1 LGKKQKAG
9 MEDQMRTIDRFL
21 HEKINILG
29 ITLEFIDIFFAVAI
43 IMLGL
48 VARFAVFGMM
58 SGDYELA
65 FADWMKEI
73 RNCHAAGV
81 PYIGVEPGGADHLS
95 TFDYNCLYQY
105 LIVFLNLFNNGGG
118 NDMFLVKMSDCIF
131 DVVLAVTT
139 FRIIYEMTRDSH
151 KSMMAMGVM
160 MVVPTVL
167 LNSAAWAQNDAIY
180 TSFLMLSFLSL
191 LRKKDLRT
199 WLYFAIAFC
208 WKQQAIFLAPVLIIA
223 WLRNKTKIRYILCV
237 PVMYVLV
244 IIPAAIAGALVPSK
258 VTVDIA
264 SLADTG
270 NVSWISDFAVNGES
284 LVLEPVGRSFGSL
297 LGIYGHQVSM
307 FSRLTMNYPNIYT
320 IIYSDIDK
328 TLRQMIITCGEV
340 FTVMLLGILAYYLY
354 NKKFKDDKLFYLTL
368 VVFVSQLV
376 VYCLPCMHE
385 RYGYVAEVF
394 AFIYGMF
401 GFRRLI
407 LAIVLQ
413 FITLV
418 TYTRFLWGASSSLTT
433 ANLVVFAFMLLGII
447 LLLGK
452 DLYSQV
458 HKKEL
463 KIEKAEEKLL
473 S

>member
-1 LGKKQKAG
+1 
-9 MEDQMRTIDRFL
+9 
-21 HEKINILG
+21 
-29 ITLEFIDIFFAVAI
+29 
-43 IMLGL
+43 
-48 VARFAVFGMM
+48 
-58 SGDYELA
+58 
-65 FADWMKEI
+65 
-73 RNCHAAGV
+73 
-81 PYIGVEPGGADHLS
+81 
-95 TFDYNCLYQY
+95 
-105 LIVFLNLFNNGGG
+105 
-118 NDMFLVKMSDCIF
+118 
-131 DVVLAVTT
+131 
-139 FRIIYEMTRDSH
+139 
-151 KSMMAMGVM
+151 
-160 MVVPTVL
+160 
-167 LNSAAWAQNDAIY
+167 
-180 TSFLMLSFLSL
+180 
-191 LRKKDLRT
+191 
-199 WLYFAIAFC
+199 
-208 WKQQAIFLAPVLIIA
+208 
-223 WLRNKTKIRYILCV
+223 
-237 PVMYVLV
+237 
-244 IIPAAIAGALVPSK
+244 
-258 VTVDIA
+258 
-264 SLADTG
+264 
-270 NVSWISDFAVNGES
+270 
-284 LVLEPVGRSFGSL
+284 
-297 LGIYGHQVSM
+297 
-307 FSRLTMNYPNIYT
+307 MNYPNIYT

-447 LLLGK
+447 LLLAK